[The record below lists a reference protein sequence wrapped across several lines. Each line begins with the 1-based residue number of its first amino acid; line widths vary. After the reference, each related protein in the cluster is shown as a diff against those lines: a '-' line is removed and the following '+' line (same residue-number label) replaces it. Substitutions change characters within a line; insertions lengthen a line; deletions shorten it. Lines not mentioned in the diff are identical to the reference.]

1 LWQPRIGFD
10 MKRASNL
17 KCSYVMKHNA
27 SPALARRTISSLSK
41 EYPSALRD
49 LRDPPPLLSVEGFID
64 FDSCAV
70 LGVVGARDS
79 SVMAESWMRRNLPDL
94 AKVALIVS
102 GGARGIDELAHQI
115 AMFERRPTA
124 VVLPSS
130 LDCPYPT
137 DWSHRRSQVVDCGG
151 CFISEYEP
159 GTQIR
164 RSHFEKR
171 NRLIAALS
179 DVVLVVEA
187 RRRSGTAITA
197 RHAGKIGR
205 TVATLP
211 WFPSDPR
218 GELCNDL
225 IFGKDALLV
234 RNADDVAELLK
245 SAVATRA
252 MRMQRVMPS

>member
-1 LWQPRIGFD
+1 
-10 MKRASNL
+10 MENL
-17 KCSYVMKHNA
+17 NN
-27 SPALARRTISSLSK
+27 SSLVRRSLSPLSL
-41 EYPSALRD
+41 EYPMALRD
-49 LRDPPPLLSVEGFID
+49 LADAPPVLSVEGRVD

-79 SVMAESWMRRNLPDL
+79 SVMAESWMRRNLPEL
-94 AKVALIVS
+94 TKLALIVS

-115 AMFERRPTA
+115 AIHERRPTA

-130 LDCPYPT
+130 LDCPYPA
-137 DWSHRRSQVVDCGG
+137 DWSHRRSQVIASGG
-151 CFISEYEP
+151 CLISEYQS

-171 NRLIAALS
+171 NRIIAALS

-205 TVATLP
+205 TVAALP

-234 RNADDVAELLK
+234 RNAEDVAELLK
-245 SAVATRA
+245 SAAGTRV
-252 MRMQRVMPS
+252 MRMQRAMLFK